1 MQTPPM
7 PLISGP
13 LFISVNNLK
22 VMSKPVLAFEVE
34 PSNRKFRLRLARYRY
49 QSEALAELL
58 PEGPSQVL
66 DAGCGR
72 GRLPRY
78 WARWGPKQKQASFT
92 GFDLLPDKLELSKN
106 CGYEKLVQQDITQPW
121 QFADASFDAVICEQV
136 LEHLDDAALGFA
148 LGEMKRVLKP
158 GGAVLIGTPVFKQI
172 EALFVPLFSP
182 INKLLHK
189 LKDAN
194 DPGHEQ
200 HLTIKQLTDCVQK
213 AGFKV
218 KNARGF
224 RVFTLPN
231 NWLEDSE
238 GYYQWQ
244 QNIGKKHPG
253 WCIEATLTA
262 IKDK

>member
-1 MQTPPM
+1 MKNAAV

-13 LFISVNNLK
+13 IIFFNKQSF
-22 VMSKPVLAFEVE
+22 VMKKPILAFEVE
-34 PSNRKFRLRLARYRY
+34 PSNRKYRLRLARYRY
-49 QSEALAELL
+49 QSEALANLL
-58 PEGPSQVL
+58 PDGASQVL

-78 WARWGPKQKQASFT
+78 WAKWGPAQKQVAFT
-92 GFDLLPDKLELSKN
+92 GFDLLAEKLELAKD
-106 CGYEKLVQQDITQPW
+106 CGYEHLLQQDITQPW

-136 LEHLDDAALGFA
+136 LEHLDDQALAFA

-172 EALFVPLFSP
+172 EAIFVPIFSP

-200 HLTIKQLTDCVQK
+200 HLTIKQLTENVQK
-213 AGFKV
+213 AGFSV
-218 KNARGF
+218 KSARGF

-231 NWLEDSE
+231 NWLEDSLW
-238 GYYQWQ
+238 YYQWQ
-244 QNIGKKHPG
+244 QNLGKKHPG

-262 IKDK
+262 INDK